1 MKLRIPLLKI
11 SLGSNAELETH
22 LSLSRDLSFIN
33 GSRFKEVYEL
43 NEQVGRLLS
52 SYVSRLENA
61 DGE

>member
-11 SLGSNAELETH
+11 SLGSNAELETQ
-22 LSLSRDLSFIN
+22 LSLSRDLSLLN
-33 GSRFKEVYEL
+33 GSGFKEVYEL

-52 SYVSRLENA
+52 SYIRRLENA